1 MDSSI
6 LVNAALVLLFVLVGG
21 VFAATEMAIV
31 SLRQSQVDE
40 FDKAGPRGQR
50 IATLVRDP
58 NRFLS
63 SVQVGV
69 TVAGFF
75 SSAFGGATLAP
86 SLARLLQSWGVAD
99 GVADSLA
106 LVLMT
111 LVIAYLSL
119 VLGELVPKR
128 LAMQRARAFTR
139 VLAPPL
145 GVMSVVLKPVIWLL
159 SASTDVVVRLLGGD
173 PEAAGEEMSL
183 EEVRRIIEDNR
194 ELRPYPRQILRD
206 VLRAG
211 EHRLQDVLTPRT
223 DVQFLHADSAIL
235 DVEQTVRESSYSRF
249 PVVGRSADDVLG
261 VVHVRDLLAVPHD
274 ERAGRRVSDV
284 TRPVTAY
291 PPTKPVLA
299 ALAEMREAQQHLAIV
314 VDEHGGTDG
323 IVTIEDL
330 VEELVGEIY
339 DEYDIS
345 RNPEDVTT
353 RSASGLSVS
362 GGLNVDELADMLEVT
377 IDHGSFE
384 TVGGLVMSR
393 LGRVAEVGDR
403 VEAAGLE
410 LKVQEVDGYR
420 VVLVGVRRKA
430 AADEKP
436 DADPPGAG

>member
-1 MDSSI
+1 MDTTL
-6 LVNAALVLLFVLVGG
+6 LVNALLVLLFVLVGG

-40 FDKAGPRGQR
+40 LAASGARGR
-50 IATLVRDP
+50 RTAALVRDP

-86 SLARLLQSWGVAD
+86 SLARVLTGWGLAA
-99 GVADSLA
+99 GVADSVA

-111 LVIAYLSL
+111 LLIAYLSL

-128 LAMQRARAFTR
+128 LAMQRARAFTA

-145 GVMSVVLKPVIWLL
+145 GVLSVVLKPVIWLL
-159 SASTDVVVRLLGGD
+159 SASTNVVVRLLGGD
-173 PEAAGEEMSL
+173 PEAAGEEVSL

-223 DVQFLHADSAIL
+223 DVDFLHADDTL
-235 DVEQTVRESSYSRF
+235 EQVAEHVRSSSYSRF
-249 PVVGRSADDVLG
+249 PVVGASADDVLG
-261 VVHVRDLLAVPHD
+261 VVHVRDLLVVPAE
-274 ERAGRRVSDV
+274 ERSTRRVGDV

-291 PPTKPVLA
+291 PPTKPLLA

-339 DEYDIS
+339 DEYD
-345 RNPEDVTT
+345 RTPDPEDVTV
-353 RSASGLSVS
+353 RSAEGLSVS
-362 GGLNVDELADMLEVT
+362 GGLNVDELADLLDISLEP
-377 IDHGSFE
+377 GPYE
-384 TVGGLVMSR
+384 TVGGLVMAL
-393 LGRVAEVGDR
+393 LGRVAEVGDTVETSGLRLR
-403 VEAAGLE
+403 VDG
-410 LKVQEVDGYR
+410 VDGYR
-420 VVLVGVRRKA
+420 VVLVDVRRLEPA
-430 AADEKP
+430 PEE
-436 DADPPGAG
+436 GAP

>member
-6 LVNAALVLLFVLVGG
+6 LVNAGLVLLFVLVGG

-31 SLRQSQVDE
+31 SLRQSQVD
-40 FDKAGPRGQR
+40 DLAQAGPRGRR
-50 IATLVRDP
+50 IAALVRDP

-63 SVQVGV
+63 AVQVGV

-86 SLARLLQSWGVAD
+86 SLARLMQSWGVAD
-99 GVADSLA
+99 GLADSLA

-111 LVIAYLSL
+111 LLIAYLSL

-128 LAMQRARAFTR
+128 LAMQRARAFTA

-145 GVMSVVLKPVIWLL
+145 GVLSVVLKPVIWLL
-159 SASTDVVVRLLGGD
+159 SASTNLVVRLLGGD

-223 DVQFLHADSAIL
+223 DVQFLPASSTL
-235 DVEQTVRESSYSRF
+235 LEVEQTVRESSFSRF
-249 PVVGRSADDVLG
+249 PVIGASADDVLG
-261 VVHVRDLLAVPHD
+261 VVHVRDLLGVPHD
-274 ERAGRRVSDV
+274 QRAGRRVSDV

-299 ALAEMREAQQHLAIV
+299 ALAEMREEQQHLAIV

-339 DEYDIS
+339 DEYDTG
-345 RNPEDVTT
+345 RNPEDVTV
-353 RSASGLSVS
+353 RSGSGLSVS
-362 GGLNVDELADMLEVT
+362 GGLNVDELADMLDVVIEP
-377 IDHGSFE
+377 GAYE
-384 TVGGLVMSR
+384 TVGGLVMAL
-393 LGRVAEVGDR
+393 LGRVAEVGDS
-403 VEAAGLE
+403 VEAAGLVLTVE
-410 LKVQEVDGYR
+410 EVDSYR
-420 VVLVGVRRKA
+420 VVRVGVRRTPGA
-430 AADEKP
+430 PADGP
-436 DADPPGAG
+436 DAG

>member
-1 MDSSI
+1 MDTSLLI
-6 LVNAALVLLFVLVGG
+6 NAGLVLVFVLVGG

-31 SLRQSQVDE
+31 SLRQSQVDD
-40 FDKAGPRGQR
+40 FDRAGPRGQR
-50 IATLVRDP
+50 IAALVRDP

-63 SVQVGV
+63 AVQVGV

-86 SLARLLQSWGVAD
+86 YVSRLLQSWGL
-99 GVADSLA
+99 GSGLADSLA

-128 LAMQRARAFTR
+128 LAMQRAKAFTS

-145 GVMSVVLKPVIWLL
+145 GVLSVVLKPVIWLL
-159 SASTDVVVRLLGGD
+159 SASTNLVVRALGGD

-206 VLRAG
+206 VIRAG

-223 DVQFLHADSAIL
+223 DVQFLSADTPL
-235 DVEQTVRESSYSRF
+235 LEVERTVRESSFSRF
-249 PVVGRSADDVLG
+249 PVIGRSADDVLG
-261 VVHVRDLLAVPHD
+261 VVHVRDLLAVPHE
-274 ERAGRRVSDV
+274 ERGGLRVADV

-299 ALAEMREAQQHLAIV
+299 TLAEMREAQQHLAIV

-339 DEYDIS
+339 DEYDIT
-345 RNPEDVTT
+345 RNPEDVTV
-353 RSASGLSVS
+353 RSAEGLEVS
-362 GGLNVDELADMLEVT
+362 GGLNVDELADMLKVEIET
-377 IDHGSFE
+377 GPFE
-384 TVGGLVMSR
+384 TVGGLVMAR
-393 LGRVAEVGDR
+393 LGRVAEVGDT
-403 VEAAGLE
+403 VEVSGLVLTVE
-410 LKVQEVDGYR
+410 EVDGYR
-420 VVLVGVRRKA
+420 VVLVGVRRA
-430 AADEKP
+430 VPAD
-436 DADPPGAG
+436 DPEGPAETNG